1 MHKRDVAIKKI
12 SRLLGVSKNTVRS
25 VIRGTHP
32 DKISKLTRY
41 EKHLPVI
48 KEHFERC
55 SGNVVR
61 VQQILR
67 EEHNVEI
74 PYPSL
79 TWLVRQSGLREPP
92 KKQAGSYSFAPGAEM
107 QHDTSPYK
115 LELGGKKVTVQC
127 ASLVLAYSRR
137 IFIQFYPRFTRF
149 EARVFLTE
157 AARFMDG
164 TCKRCTIDN
173 TSVLVAHGSGP
184 DAEIAPEVKQ
194 LGSYLGIAFVP
205 HAIGHSDRK
214 ARVERPFYYVEKNF
228 LAGREFTGWQDL
240 NAQGVKWCRE
250 VANQKPKRAL
260 AMSPEQAY
268 IMEKPH
274 LNALPSYI
282 PPVYVT
288 AYRVVDT
295 QGYVSLDTNRYSVS
309 YKLIGKK
316 VEVQKHTEQVLVYF
330 EHQLVAK
337 HKRELEKTD
346 TRVSEPGHRAPY
358 LTRKLGRGACLEEN
372 LLSADSELLAGYV
385 QLLKSRS
392 HGRGVVKLKK
402 LLFLKRTYPKEA
414 FMAAIDKA
422 LHYKLYDL
430 ERLEKMILSFVAG
443 DFFDL

>member
-1 MHKRDVAIKKI
+1 MHKRDLAIKKI

-32 DKISKLTRY
+32 GKSAKSTRY
-41 EKHLPVI
+41 EKHLSVI
-48 KEHFERC
+48 KELFGRC
-55 SGNVVR
+55 SGNTVR
-61 VQQILR
+61 VQQILQ
-67 EEHNVEI
+67 EEHNIEI

-79 TWLVRQSGLREPP
+79 TWLVRQSGLREPQ
-92 KKQAGSYSFAPGAEM
+92 KKQAGSYHFAPGAEM

-137 IFIQFYPRFTRF
+137 IFIQLYPRFTRF

-194 LGSYLGIAFVP
+194 LGAYMGVEFVP

-228 LAGREFTGWQDL
+228 LAGREFAGWQDL
-240 NAQGVKWCRE
+240 NTQAVMWCRD
-250 VANQKPKRAL
+250 VANQKTKRAL

-268 IMEKPH
+268 VMEKPY
-274 LNALPSYI
+274 LIALPTYI

-295 QGYVSLDTNRYSVS
+295 QGYVSLDTNRYSVP

-316 VEVQKHTEQVLVYF
+316 LEVQKHPEQVLVYF
-330 EHQLVAK
+330 EHQLVAE
-337 HKRELEKTD
+337 HKREIEKTD
-346 TRVSEPGHRAPY
+346 VRVSEPGHRAPY
-358 LTRKLGRGACLEEN
+358 LKRQPGRGACREET
-372 LLSADSELLAGYV
+372 LLSAGGELLAGYV
-385 QLLKSRS
+385 QELKSRS
-392 HGRGVVKLKK
+392 HGRGVVKLRK
-402 LLFLKRTYPKEA
+402 LLLLKRTYPKEA
-414 FMAAIDKA
+414 FMAAIGKA
-422 LHYKLYDL
+422 VQYKLYDL
-430 ERLEKMILSFVAG
+430 ERLEKMILSYVAG